1 MIFRFFN
8 WIKLLAD
15 FAMHNERLTSKKP
28 QSMKHT
34 LALLPLVAVFFS
46 HGLFAQESKA
56 ADTKPKLAYGLMI
69 QQGEKVV
76 FSPCRDRSYLNV
88 EDISTDRFVTKALN
102 SVGLNSGKKVYVEL
116 VAILEGGMLKAS
128 GINMAQ
134 TEGRCQLPGTA
145 EETWRA
151 SGNEPGWVLHA
162 GGDQV
167 TLKQP
172 GKPDVSAAYTPFK
185 QEGKLATFDAG
196 KLNVRLE
203 NIPCSDPLAKAV
215 FGWAATV
222 TANGQVLKGCAW
234 AR

>member
-1 MIFRFFN
+1 MKNIF
-8 WIKLLAD
+8 
-15 FAMHNERLTSKKP
+15 
-28 QSMKHT
+28 
-34 LALLPLVAVFFS
+34 ALLPLAAIVFS
-46 HGLFAQESKA
+46 HGLYAQENKV

-76 FSPCRDRSYLNV
+76 FSPCRDRSYTNV

-102 SVGLNSGKKVYVEL
+102 SVGLDTGKKVYAEL
-116 VAILEGGMLKAS
+116 VAVLEGGILKAS
-128 GINMAQ
+128 GVNIVQ
-134 TEGRCQLPGTA
+134 TDGRCQMPGTA

-151 SGNEPGWVLHA
+151 AGNEPGWVLLA

-167 TLKQP
+167 VLKQP
-172 GKPDVSAAYTPFK
+172 GKADVSAAYVPFK
-185 QEGKLATFDAG
+185 QEGKLATFDSG

-203 NIPCSDPLAKAV
+203 NTLCRDAVAKAV
-215 FGWAATV
+215 FGWTATV